1 MKRETVRA
9 VDNRAVSPW
18 FKVFGGL
25 GPTVQAERVRRAE
38 GSALHRLEWIVLG
51 AAFPL
56 VIGVAAFDGLW
67 RWGGAWPAALLVV
80 PTTFI
85 LMHVLAF
92 GLRLGNPLRAFWV
105 WSLLLGAWSGWMVAR
120 GGETPAAWVA
130 WAWLFWLAMQV
141 PALLVLGWRRLMGVG
156 GVPGLVLR
164 GVLALAVH
172 VAMVAIWWREGW
184 QAGLACGMAICG
196 FWALCVFRPASQIFG
211 PVARRVEGRGPLLTI
226 DDGPHPQDTPLILDL
241 LDKHGV
247 KAVFFVVGDK
257 VREFPEL
264 AREIVARGHELGNH
278 TMTHPQESMWIIGP
292 WKTWREISECQ
303 KTIEEVA
310 GVRPRWFR
318 APVGHRNYFTHPV
331 TSALGLEV
339 MAWTRRAFDAV
350 LGDVDGIVRRLTKD
364 LGDGD
369 VLLMHEATPVA
380 SQLAERVIEK
390 CKLEES

>member
-1 MKRETVRA
+1 MKRETIRA
-9 VDNRAVSPW
+9 MDNRAVSPW
-18 FKVFGGL
+18 FKVFGGA
-25 GPTVQAERVRRAE
+25 GPAVQAERVRRAE
-38 GSALHRLEWIVLG
+38 GSALHRLEWITLG
-51 AAFPL
+51 VAFPL
-56 VIGVAAFDGLW
+56 VIGMAAFDGLW
-67 RWGGAWPAALLVV
+67 RWAGAWPAALLVA
-80 PTTFI
+80 PATFL

-120 GGETPAAWVA
+120 GGETPVAWVA
-130 WAWLFWLAMQV
+130 WAWLLWLVMQV
-141 PALLVLGWRRLMGVG
+141 PALLVLGWRSLMGVA

-164 GVLALAVH
+164 GVLALVVH
-172 VAMVAIWWREGW
+172 GAMVAIWWREGW
-184 QAGLACGMAICG
+184 QAGLACGMVICG
-196 FWALCVFRPASQIFG
+196 FWALCVFRPASRIFG

-278 TMTHPQESMWIIGP
+278 TMTHPQGSMWIIGP

-364 LGDGD
+364 LRDGD

-390 CKLEES
+390 CKVEES